1 MAAQGSR
8 KDEMRRTGHERQG
21 TPQRPVRVRRV
32 LPRVLAGGAALCAA
46 MLALLLTGWGASLW
60 EVFSD
65 RERVQQTIDGA
76 GAFAPLVYLGLL
88 VFQAVVAPLPA
99 PAVAIAG
106 GYTFG
111 VVEGFL
117 LTWAGSLAGGVIS
130 FGVSRLFGRGFL
142 EGRVGRLDR
151 YVEEHG
157 LALIFVLRL
166 IPLVSFDAIS
176 YAAGLS
182 SIRFRGF
189 FAATALGML
198 PGTFAF
204 VYFGGSQGGFGR
216 WAILAGLAA
225 LAVLAY
231 FYQRRFF
238 GLRRPVR

>member
-1 MAAQGSR
+1 
-8 KDEMRRTGHERQG
+8 MRRTAREGPLEELVPG
-21 TPQRPVRVRRV
+21 RRL
-32 LPRVLAGGAALCAA
+32 LPRVLVGVGILCAV
-46 MLALLLTGWGASLW
+46 LLVLWLTGWGASLW

-65 RERVQQTIDGA
+65 RERVQRAIAGA
-76 GAFAPLVYLGLL
+76 GVWAPLVYLAFL
-88 VFQAVVAPLPA
+88 VAQAVVAPLPA

-117 LTWAGSLAGGVIS
+117 LTWVGVLIGGVIS
-130 FGVSRLFGRGFL
+130 FGISRLFGRDFVAGSAR
-142 EGRVGRLDR
+142 GARLDR

-182 SIRFRGF
+182 SIRFWSF
-189 FAATALGML
+189 FGATALGML

-204 VYFGGSQGGFGR
+204 VYLGGSPAGFGT

-225 LAVLAY
+225 LAIAAY
-231 FYQRRFF
+231 IYQRRAF
-238 GLRRPVR
+238 GLRRRVR

>member
-1 MAAQGSR
+1 M
-8 KDEMRRTGHERQG
+8 EE
-21 TPQRPVRVRRV
+21 PVRARKVFARV
-32 LPRVLAGGAALCAA
+32 LVGVGVVCVVALVLV
-46 MLALLLTGWGASLW
+46 LTGWGASLW

-65 RERVQQTIDGA
+65 RERIQRTIDGA
-76 GAFAPLVYLGLL
+76 GAFAPLVYLALL
-88 VFQAVVAPLPA
+88 VVQAVVAPLPA

-130 FGVSRLFGRGFL
+130 FSISRLFGRGFL
-142 EGRVGRLDR
+142 EGSGRVGRLDR
-151 YVEEHG
+151 YLEEHG
-157 LALIFVLRL
+157 VALIFVLRL

-216 WAILAGLAA
+216 WAILAGLAG

-238 GLRRPVR
+238 GLRRRVR

>member
-1 MAAQGSR
+1 MGQEEQVPVQ
-8 KDEMRRTGHERQG
+8 K
-21 TPQRPVRVRRV
+21 PVRVRRL
-32 LPRVLAGGAALCAA
+32 LPRVLAGAGVVCLVALV
-46 MLALLLTGWGASLW
+46 LVLTGWGAPLW

-65 RERVQQTIDGA
+65 RARVQQTIDGA

-88 VFQAVVAPLPA
+88 VVQAVVAPLPA

-117 LTWAGSLAGGVIS
+117 LTWLGGLAGGVIS
-130 FGVSRLFGRGFL
+130 FGISRIFGRGFL

-151 YVEEHG
+151 YAEEHG
-157 LALIFVLRL
+157 VALIFVLRL

-182 SIRFRGF
+182 SVRFRGF

-216 WAILAGLAA
+216 WAILAGLAV
-225 LAVLAY
+225 LAVVAY
-231 FYQRRFF
+231 LYQRRFF
-238 GLRRPVR
+238 GLRGRVR

>member
-1 MAAQGSR
+1 M
-8 KDEMRRTGHERQG
+8 EE
-21 TPQRPVRVRRV
+21 PVRARKV
-32 LPRVLAGGAALCAA
+32 LPRVLVGVGVVCVVALV
-46 MLALLLTGWGASLW
+46 LVLTGWGASLW
-60 EVFSD
+60 GVFSG
-65 RERVQQTIDGA
+65 RERVQQAIDGA
-76 GAFAPLVYLGLL
+76 GAFAPLVYLALL
-88 VFQAVVAPLPA
+88 VFQAVIAPLPA

-117 LTWAGSLAGGVIS
+117 LTWVGSLAGGVIS
-130 FGVSRLFGRGFL
+130 FGISRFFGRGFVK
-142 EGRVGRLDR
+142 GRGMTGRLDR

-157 LALIFVLRL
+157 VVLIFVLRL

-182 SIRFRGF
+182 GIRFRGF

-204 VYFGGSQGGFGR
+204 VYFGGSQDGFGR
-216 WAILAGLAA
+216 WAILVGLAG

-231 FYQRRFF
+231 FYQRRYF
-238 GLRRPVR
+238 GLRRRVR

>member
-1 MAAQGSR
+1 
-8 KDEMRRTGHERQG
+8 MRRTVQERKDAFQK
-21 TPQRPVRVRRV
+21 PVRVRRF
-32 LPRVLAGGAALCAA
+32 LPRVLAGTGVLCAVV
-46 MLALLLTGWGASLW
+46 LALLLTGWGSSLW

-65 RERVQQTIDGA
+65 RERLQQTIDGA

-88 VFQAVVAPLPA
+88 VVQAVVAPLPA
-99 PAVAIAG
+99 PAVAVAG
-106 GYTFG
+106 GYAFG
-111 VVEGFL
+111 VVEGFF
-117 LTWAGSLAGGVIS
+117 LTWLGSLAGGVIS

-157 LALIFVLRL
+157 VALIFVLRL

-182 SIRFRGF
+182 SIGFRGF

-204 VYFGGSQGGFGR
+204 VYFGGSGGGFGR
-216 WAILAGLAA
+216 WAILASLTA

-231 FYQRRFF
+231 LYQRRFF
-238 GLRRPVR
+238 GLRRRVR